1 MSRRCTSSARR
12 RPALPALLAA
22 LCVLP
27 ALATPLAGQASA
39 VAAAPAAPPDSA
51 AAPIGATTRQDSSR
65 GKDSVA
71 QADSAP
77 PVPAI
82 PKAVLS
88 GAVTASYTYS
98 TKGVGNAVV
107 GRLYDRFQNEFALNA
122 AELIVDV
129 PVDPKRVSAGVHAAG
144 IVGQDAAVVK
154 STGLDLGA
162 HGDLLQGFATL
173 NVPLGTAGD
182 YLQFKAGKI
191 ATLMGVEVLEAFQNP
206 NLSEGNQFIYVENF
220 TNTGLRVD
228 VKPNA
233 VLDAEAVV
241 FNGWDQVSD
250 VNTRKSFMGR
260 VGIAPDAATS
270 VALLGF
276 VGPEQPNNNANK
288 RYGAEGIVTRKLG
301 PKLALMGQFDW
312 GEEQGARL
320 DGRKARWA
328 AYGVWATYDLLPVL
342 NVAVRGDY
350 VDDKD
355 GARSTAAFT
364 GAQADER
371 HQFGSGTLTVN
382 IKVWGSALL
391 RPEIRYDRSSL
402 VVFDGSKD
410 QLSFGIGAS
419 YLF

>member
-1 MSRRCTSSARR
+1 LTIV
-12 RPALPALLAA
+12 LLAA
-22 LCVLP
+22 P
-27 ALATPLAGQASA
+27 APL
-39 VAAAPAAPPDSA
+39 
-51 AAPIGATTRQDSSR
+51 
-65 GKDSVA
+65 VA
-71 QADSAP
+71 QAAATAAVPDTSVPRDGSARHP
-77 PVPAI
+77 DTAHVPAPPAI
-82 PKAVLS
+82 PRAVIS

-98 TKGVGNAVV
+98 THGAGNAVV
-107 GRLYDRFQNEFALNA
+107 GRLYDRFQNQFSLNA

-129 PVDPKRVSAGVHAAG
+129 PVDPKRVTAGVHAAG

-154 STGLDLGA
+154 STGLDLGT

-173 NVPLGTAGD
+173 NLPLGISGD
-182 YLQFKAGKI
+182 YVQFKAGKI

-228 VKPNA
+228 LKPNA
-233 VLDAEAVV
+233 LLDVETVV

-260 VGIAPDAATS
+260 VGLAPDAATS
-270 VALLGF
+270 IAVLGF
-276 VGPEQPNNNANK
+276 TGPEQPNNNANQ
-288 RYGAEGIVTRKLG
+288 RRGAEAMITRKLG
-301 PKLALMGQFDW
+301 ARVNVMGQFDW

-320 DGRKARWA
+320 DGGEARWTGIGA
-328 AYGVWATYDLLPVL
+328 WVTVDALPVL
-342 NVAVRGDY
+342 NIALRGDY

-364 GAQADER
+364 GAQTDLR
-371 HQFGSGTLTVN
+371 HQFGSGTITFN

-391 RPEIRYDRSSL
+391 RPELRYDRSNL
-402 VVFDGSKD
+402 LVFDGARD
-410 QLSFGIGAS
+410 QLSFGLGAS

>member
-1 MSRRCTSSARR
+1 
-12 RPALPALLAA
+12 
-22 LCVLP
+22 
-27 ALATPLAGQASA
+27 
-39 VAAAPAAPPDSA
+39 
-51 AAPIGATTRQDSSR
+51 
-65 GKDSVA
+65 
-71 QADSAP
+71 
-77 PVPAI
+77 VPAI

-107 GRLYDRFQNEFALNA
+107 GRLYDRFQNQFALNA

-129 PVDPKRVSAGVHAAG
+129 PVDPKRVTAGVHAAG

-154 STGLDLGA
+154 STGLDLGT

-173 NVPLGTAGD
+173 NVPLGAAGD

-301 PKLALMGQFDW
+301 PKLTLMGQFDW

-320 DGRKARWA
+320 DGGKAHWA
-328 AYGVWATYDLLPVL
+328 AYGLWASYDLLPVVNL
-342 NVAVRGDY
+342 AVRGDY

-371 HQFGSGTLTVN
+371 HRFGSGTLTVN